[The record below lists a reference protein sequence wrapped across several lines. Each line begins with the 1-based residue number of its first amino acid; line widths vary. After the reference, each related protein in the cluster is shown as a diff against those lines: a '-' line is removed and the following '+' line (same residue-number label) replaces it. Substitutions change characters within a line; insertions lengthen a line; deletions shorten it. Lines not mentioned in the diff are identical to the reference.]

1 MTGVFFNFFRT
12 RFQTPPIVFEPVFSV
27 RYHIRN
33 DTTATTTAAC
43 VGFIPRVRRG
53 WRVTFRTYPYRVFDF
68 VGGGERIVVAFDG
81 LPFSQVNYCGGQ
93 LRDTLRVL
101 P

>member
-27 RYHIRN
+27 RYHVRY
-33 DTTATTTAAC
+33 DTTTATLAAR
-43 VGFIPRVRRG
+43 VGFVPCVRRG
-53 WRVTFRTYPYRVFDF
+53 WRIAFGAYPYRVFDF

-93 LRDTLRVL
+93 LWNTLRIL